1 MGRMGRSPG
10 PDGLNGTQEPGE
22 RIRGGYTGSPA
33 IMQSSTDTGIGR
45 ALRAA
50 RQHRNKSIDEASR
63 ETRVRTEY
71 LEALERESF
80 DALGGDVYVRG
91 FLRSYAKYLGL
102 NHDKVMAA
110 YERAYAR
117 PKTAPAPVER
127 SPGVAPTEAVI
138 LTERPRPSWLLA
150 ALVAVVGLAAAGAM
164 GLFDRD
170 SAVPES
176 STIVK
181 PPAVPITSRRVEVG
195 LVAHQEVT
203 VGLVLDGRTLRP
215 ITLEEGEARS
225 FEADE
230 EISVWVSEG
239 GNTVDLSVN
248 GQPVRAGQRRAPYE
262 STFTPD
268 SYRDLPS
275 NNPAP

>member
-1 MGRMGRSPG
+1 
-10 PDGLNGTQEPGE
+10 
-22 RIRGGYTGSPA
+22 
-33 IMQSSTDTGIGR
+33 MQSSTDTGIGR

-80 DALGGDVYVRG
+80 EVLGGDVYIRG

-110 YERAYAR
+110 YERAYG
-117 PKTAPAPVER
+117 TAKPTPAPVER

-150 ALVAVVGLAAAGAM
+150 ALVAVVGLAAAGAI

-170 SAVPES
+170 TAVPEA
-176 STIVK
+176 TTVVN
-181 PPAVPITSRRVEVG
+181 PPVVPITSRPVEVG
-195 LVAHQEVT
+195 LTVHQKIT
-203 VGLVLDGRTLRP
+203 VGVVLDGQTLRP
-215 ITLEEGEARS
+215 ITLQEGEARS

-230 EISVWVSEG
+230 QISVWISEG

-248 GQPVRAGQRRAPYE
+248 GHPVRAGQRRAPYE

-268 SYRDLPS
+268 SYRDQPS
-275 NNPAP
+275 SNPAP